1 MTLDLRREVG
11 GELGKGLKLVNCTI
25 SLQCTAL
32 FCCGGHISPWCKMS
46 TKSFEKSNCC
56 FYFPIILNNCT
67 RPPPPARLKGLGL
80 IWFNLGF
87 NQTYNHTSTNVGEMH
102 QIVVQQTNHQR
113 GRISFHSWLLG
124 NDDALG
130 WWWRW
135 WWCSWCWWCFHHWR
149 WCVFTRNTFQPSEEV
164 LDCEEIL
171 NWI

>member
-1 MTLDLRREVG
+1 MHCSFLLWRKHFTMKR
-11 GELGKGLKLVNCTI
+11 NT
-25 SLQCTAL
+25 
-32 FCCGGHISPWCKMS
+32 MS
-46 TKSFEKSNCC
+46 TKSFEKSNC

-67 RPPPPARLKGLGL
+67 RPPTPARLKGLGL

-87 NQTYNHTSTNVGEMH
+87 NQTYNHSSTDVGEMQ

-135 WWCSWCWWCFHHWR
+135 WWCSWCFHRWRWCFHQKHLSTIGRGIGLWR
-149 WCVFTRNTFQPSEEV
+149 DIK
-164 LDCEEIL
+164 LDLKWKIFSIL
-171 NWI
+171 KFPTSKLVISAT